1 MKDNRHITQNQT
13 VKININTG
21 GNKPSKRR
29 SKPRQKLGGLGG
41 GGGGGGGGFSVPPII
56 HNDNKPDMS
65 DLENSFNKQEN
76 SLQRTYDNQMTQHHY
91 SNFIRDGYAHFPQID
106 APHFTNLMKDAI
118 KRDKAHV

>member
-65 DLENSFNKQEN
+65 DLENSFNKQKTLYKEFMI
-76 SLQRTYDNQMTQHHY
+76 T
-91 SNFIRDGYAHFPQID
+91 
-106 APHFTNLMKDAI
+106 K
-118 KRDKAHV
+118 